1 MKLIINFSS
10 TIFLLFTTSISA
22 YTFSDHISPNFT
34 ASYLQFIAN
43 TGTFLLSRNKTFKAA
58 IFNPGNQQ
66 TSFYLCIIHAASNT
80 VIWSANRDAPIS
92 DSDTVKL
99 TVEGITIFDKN
110 GNSKWSTPPLK
121 SQVQKLSLTEMG
133 NLVLL
138 DQSNGS
144 LWESFQHPTDTIV
157 IGQRL
162 SVGASLS
169 SASSNSNLS
178 TGNYKLTITSSD
190 AILQWHGQTYWKI
203 SMDSKA
209 YKNSNDDVEYMA
221 VNTTGFYLFGHNEQ
235 VHVYQVG
242 LSVANFRVAKLA
254 SDGQFTISSFSGTNL
269 KQEFVGPDD
278 GCQIPLACGRIG
290 LCNDN
295 SLSSSSTSSSS
306 PVCAC
311 PSNFHVASGNLRG
324 CVPNDVSRTL
334 PLACSSL
341 TNNNHSQSNSSVVS
355 FLNIG
360 YGVKYF
366 GNIYSDPIMFGVS
379 LSDCQGHCSSNCSC
393 LGILYRNSSGS
404 CYMIENELGS
414 ISNGGEGDMLGLI
427 KVNIGHDIDNEQ
439 NSQKDGFPVIAAVLL
454 PIVGIIF
461 LLALVFFL
469 MWRKFTKSKKQ
480 EVKLG
485 KQISI
490 SQHSSWDLDQDAF
503 YIPGLPTRF
512 EYEEL
517 EVATDNFKTLIGSG
531 AFGVVY
537 KGVLPDKTIVAVKK
551 IINIGIQGR
560 KDFFA
565 EIAVI
570 GNIHH
575 VNLVRLK
582 GFCAQRGHRML
593 VYEYMNRGS
602 LDRNLFGGHPVL
614 EWQERCDVALG
625 TARGLAY
632 LHSGCEQKII
642 HCDIK
647 PENILLHDQFQA
659 KISDFGLSK
668 LLSPEQSGLFT
679 TMRGTRGYL
688 APEWLTNSAISEK
701 TDVYSFGMVLL
712 ELVSGRKNCSFKS
725 RSHSIDDDHNNSSG
739 NNGNSSNSSTTGLVY
754 FPLYALEM
762 HEQKSYMDLA
772 DPRLEGRVT
781 IDEVEKLVRIALC
794 CVHEDPSLRPNM
806 VTVVGMLEGGTPLPQ
821 PRMESLNFLRFY
833 GRRFSEASVIA
844 EENEYGSVRIQQP
857 RDSTRF
863 VSGFSYISSQ
873 QISGPR

>member
-1 MKLIINFSS
+1 MNLSFINLSL
-10 TIFLLFTTSISA
+10 IFLLFTTSTSVSGKI
-22 YTFSDHISPNFT
+22 FSDHISPDFT
-34 ASYLQFIAN
+34 ASYLTGDGN
-43 TGTFLLSRNKTFKAA
+43 TGTFLVSRNNTFKAA
-58 IFNPGNQQ
+58 IFNPDKQQ
-66 TSFYLCIIHAASNT
+66 TSFFYLCIIHSASNT
-80 VIWSANRDAPIS
+80 IIWSANRDAPIS
-92 DSDTVKL
+92 NSDIVKL
-99 TVEGITIFDKN
+99 TGEGITIFDKN
-110 GNSKWSTPPLK
+110 GNSKWSTPTLK
-121 SQVQKLSLTEMG
+121 SQVKKLSLTEMG

-138 DQSNGS
+138 DQFNHS

-162 SVGASLS
+162 SVGSSLS
-169 SASSNSNLS
+169 SASSSSNFS
-178 TGNYKLTITSSD
+178 TGNYNLTITSSD
-190 AILQWHGQTYWKI
+190 AILQWFGQTYWKL
-203 SMDSKA
+203 SVDSKA
-209 YKNSNDDVEYMA
+209 YRISHDDIQYMT
-221 VNTTGFYLFGHNEQ
+221 VNTTGFYIFGHNET
-235 VHVYQVG
+235 VLVYQLG
-242 LSVANFRVAKLA
+242 LSVTNFRIAKLA
-254 SDGQFTISSFSGTNL
+254 YNGQFTISSSQLSGESL
-269 KQEFVGPDD
+269 KQEFVGPNDA
-278 GCQIPLACGRIG
+278 CQIPLACGRLG

-295 SLSSSSTSSSS
+295 TLSSSSSS
-306 PVCAC
+306 PGCSC
-311 PSNFHVASGNLRG
+311 PSNFHVAS
-324 CVPNDVSRTL
+324 
-334 PLACSSL
+334 
-341 TNNNHSQSNSSVVS
+341 
-355 FLNIG
+355 
-360 YGVKYF
+360 
-366 GNIYSDPIMFGVS
+366 
-379 LSDCQGHCSSNCSC
+379 
-393 LGILYRNSSGS
+393 
-404 CYMIENELGS
+404 
-414 ISNGGEGDMLGLI
+414 
-427 KVNIGHDIDNEQ
+427 
-439 NSQKDGFPVIAAVLL
+439 VLL
-454 PIVGIIF
+454 PIAGMI
-461 LLALVFFL
+461 LLMVLVFFV
-469 MWRKFTKSKKQ
+469 MWRKSRKSKKQ

-490 SQHSSWDLDQDAF
+490 SHSSCELDSDPF
-503 YIPGLPTRF
+503 SIPGLPMRF
-512 EYEEL
+512 DYEEL

-551 IINIGIQGR
+551 IINIGIQGK
-560 KDFFA
+560 KDFLA

-602 LDRNLFGGHPVL
+602 LDRNLFGGVGQPVL
-614 EWQERCDVALG
+614 EWQERLDVALG

-647 PENILLHDQFQA
+647 PENILLHDHFQA
-659 KISDFGLSK
+659 RISDFGLSK

-712 ELVSGRKNCSFKS
+712 ELISGRKNCSFKS
-725 RSHSIDDDHNNSSG
+725 RSHSMDDDHKNSNG
-739 NNGNSSNSSTTGLVY
+739 NNGNSSNSSTTGLIY

-794 CVHEDPSLRPNM
+794 CVHEDPALRPNM

-844 EENEYGSVRIQQP
+844 EENEHGSAMMQQL

-863 VSGFSYISSQ
+863 VSGFSYMSSQ

>member
-1 MKLIINFSS
+1 MKHILSFSF
-10 TIFLLFTTSISA
+10 IFLLFATSVSG
-22 YTFSDHISPNFT
+22 YTFSDHISTNFT
-34 ASYLQFIAN
+34 ASYLQFISN

-58 IFNPGNQQ
+58 IYNPGNQQ
-66 TSFYLCIIHAASNT
+66 TSFYLCIIHSASNT
-80 VIWSANRDAPIS
+80 IIWSANRDAPIS
-92 DSDTVKL
+92 DSDKMNLTVK
-99 TVEGITIFDKN
+99 GMTIFDKN
-110 GNSKWSTPPLK
+110 GNSKWSTPRLK
-121 SQVQKLSLTEMG
+121 SEVQKLQLTEMG

-138 DQSNGS
+138 DQSNES
-144 LWESFQHPTDTIV
+144 LWESFDHPTDTIV

-162 SVGASLS
+162 SAGSSLS
-169 SASSNSNLS
+169 SASSSSNLS
-178 TGNYKLTITSSD
+178 TGNYIMTVTSSD
-190 AILQWHGQTYWKI
+190 AILQWYGQTYWKL
-203 SMDSKA
+203 SRDSKA

-221 VNTTGFYLFGHNEQ
+221 VNTRGFYLFGHNET
-235 VHVYQVG
+235 VHVYEVG
-242 LSVANFRVAKLA
+242 LSVTSFRFAKLA
-254 SDGQFTISSFSGTNL
+254 FNGLFTVSSFSGTNL

-295 SLSSSSTSSSS
+295 TLTSSSSPSSSS
-306 PVCAC
+306 PVCSC
-311 PSNFHVASGNLRG
+311 PSNFHGVSGNLGG
-324 CVPNDVSRTL
+324 CVPNDGSRSL
-334 PLACSSL
+334 PLACSNSS
-341 TNNNHSQSNSSVVS
+341 TNNHSQSDSSVVS
-355 FLNIG
+355 FLSIG
-360 YGVKYF
+360 YGV
-366 GNIYSDPIMFGVS
+366 
-379 LSDCQGHCSSNCSC
+379 
-393 LGILYRNSSGS
+393 RNSSGS

-414 ISNGGEGDMLGLI
+414 ISNRGEVDMLGLI
-427 KVNIGHDIDNEQ
+427 KTNKVWIDIDDDDEQ
-439 NSQKDGFPVIAAVLL
+439 DSQKDGFPVIAAVLL
-454 PIVGIIF
+454 PCGGMI
-461 LLALVFFL
+461 LLLVLGFFL
-469 MWRKFTKSKKQ
+469 FWRKFLKSKKQ
-480 EVKLG
+480 EVILG
-485 KQISI
+485 KQVSI
-490 SQHSSWDLDQDAF
+490 SHSSGDLDSDPF
-503 YIPGLPTRF
+503 CIPGLPMRF
-512 EYEEL
+512 DYEEL

-551 IINIGIQGR
+551 IINIGIQGK

-575 VNLVRLK
+575 INLVRLK

-602 LDRNLFGGHPVL
+602 LDRNIFGGSGQPVL
-614 EWQERCDVALG
+614 EWQERLDVALG

-712 ELVSGRKNCSFKS
+712 ELISGRKNCSFRS
-725 RSHSIDDDHNNSSG
+725 RSHSMDDEHNNSSG
-739 NNGNSSNSSTTGLVY
+739 NNNGTSSNSSTTELVY
-754 FPLYALEM
+754 FPLFALEM

-781 IDEVEKLVRIALC
+781 FDEVEKLVRIALC
-794 CVHEDPSLRPNM
+794 CVHEDPVLRPNM
-806 VTVVGMLEGGTPLPQ
+806 VSVVGMLDGGTPLPQ
-821 PRMESLNFLRFY
+821 PRMECLNFLRFY

-844 EENEYGSVRIQQP
+844 EENEHGSVRIQQP
-857 RDSTRF
+857 RDSTRV

>member
-66 TSFYLCIIHAASNT
+66 TNFYLCIIHAASNT

-92 DSDTVKL
+92 DSDKVKL
-99 TVEGITIFDKN
+99 TVEGITIFDEN

-138 DQSNGS
+138 DQSNDS

-190 AILQWHGQTYWKI
+190 AILQWYGQTYWKI

-295 SLSSSSTSSSS
+295 SLSSSSSSSSS
-306 PVCAC
+306 PVCSC
-311 PSNFHVASGNLRG
+311 PSNFHVASGNLGG
-324 CVPNDVSRTL
+324 CVPNDASRTL
-334 PLACSSL
+334 PLACSSS
-341 TNNNHSQSNSSVVS
+341 TNNNHNQSNSSVIS
-355 FLNIG
+355 FLNLG
-360 YGVKYF
+360 YGVEYF
-366 GNIYSDPIMFGVS
+366 GNIYSDPIMFGVN

-393 LGILYRNSSGS
+393 LGILYKNSSGS
-404 CYMIENELGS
+404 CHMIENELGS

-427 KVNIGHDIDNEQ
+427 KVNLRHDIDNEQ

-454 PIVGIIF
+454 PIGGMLF
-461 LLALVFFL
+461 LSALVFFL
-469 MWRKFTKSKKQ
+469 IWRKCTKSKKQ

-490 SQHSSWDLDQDAF
+490 SQHSSGDLDQDAF

-512 EYEEL
+512 DYEEL

-762 HEQKSYMDLA
+762 HEQKNYMDLA

-844 EENEYGSVRIQQP
+844 EENEHGSVRIQQP

-863 VSGFSYISSQ
+863 ISEFSYISSQ